1 MDKLTIQG
9 LILSVALFNVA
20 CGDSR
25 QQPQASLTTEFS
37 LEGPHWTDLDPA
49 VQAEFTYAHQQAEAN
64 DRPVFKQYLP
74 EIGPV
79 ALLDYLEATYPACHG
94 QAHSLGKELY
104 KQSQDLMVS
113 LQICGTRCTGAC
125 MHGVVGEALGE
136 GGGMHQDI
144 RGRMEGFCD
153 SEAMSAH
160 KRGNCAHAIGHAL
173 LLNSRDLNY
182 ALEGCDGYELPAMR
196 YYCATGVY
204 MQYRDWLREGEIP
217 DDRPS
222 TLFPCDEQKLYPA
235 ACYRY
240 MMSFIQNDS
249 DLQGQEIIA
258 ICLKLETQQER
269 LGCFHGFGA
278 AYRRGVMNRL
288 DAEPD
293 VLDQLCV
300 HGTIADQTMC
310 VEGVIDKI
318 TDVDADMARRA
329 CDGLTG
335 EIKQICYDA
344 ARDGMYSLDKP
355 TMSYYLM
362 AEPADLSRTE

>member
-1 MDKLTIQG
+1 MMRKLVIVSG
-9 LILSVALFNVA
+9 ALFLTLFNIA
-20 CGDSR
+20 CNESPGNR
-25 QQPQASLTTEFS
+25 NAQQTTARSEFS
-37 LEGPHWTDLDPA
+37 LEGPRWADLDPA
-49 VQAEFTYAHQQAEAN
+49 VQKAFTEAHQAAEAD
-64 DRPVFKQYLP
+64 DRPVFEQYLP

-104 KQSQDLMVS
+104 EQSQDLMVS
-113 LQICGTRCTGAC
+113 LQR
-125 MHGVVGEALGE
+125 E
-136 GGGMHQDI
+136 GGGMHQHI
-144 RGRMEGFCD
+144 SGRMEEFCA

-173 LLNSRDLNY
+173 LLNSRDLGY

-204 MQYRDWLREGEIP
+204 MQYRDWLSAGEIP

-222 TLFPCDEQKLYPA
+222 TLFPCDEQDLYPA

-240 MMSFIQNDS
+240 MMSFIQAGAE
-249 DLQGQEIIA
+249 LQGQEIIA
-258 ICLKLETQQER
+258 ICLRLDTEQER

-278 AYRRGVMNRL
+278 AYRRPIMDRL
-288 DAEPD
+288 SDEPD
-293 VLDQLCV
+293 VLSQVCV

-310 VEGVIDKI
+310 VEGVIDKL
-318 TDVDADMARRA
+318 VDYDPALARQA
-329 CDGLTG
+329 CEGLSG
-335 EIKQICYDA
+335 AIQEICYDA

-362 AEPADLSRTE
+362 AESADMSRTE